1 MLAFFGFL
9 TIVVFLALII
19 SKRLSVL
26 LALILTPVVFA
37 VAAGF
42 GFREIGDMI
51 VAGIGKV
58 APTGIMLIFAVLYFA
73 LMIDTGLFDPM
84 IALIVRIGQG
94 DPLKITIGTALLT
107 MLVHLDGDGT
117 ATFMIVISALLPLY
131 RRMGMHPLVLPCL
144 VALSAGVMHLVPW
157 SGTLARALNVMQTD
171 AAQLLV
177 PVLPSMVCGIV
188 WVLLVAYYL
197 GKKER
202 KRLGIMQMDYKHGS
216 EHTEEQKQMLRPRL
230 LWFNLLLTLSLIT
243 LLVLAWMPA
252 PVLFILGFAVAL
264 WVNYPTQLDQK
275 KRLTAHASNAFFV
288 SLMIF
293 AAGVFSGILSGSG
306 MIDAMAHTLVA
317 LMPRE
322 HAAWLPTVV
331 GLTSMPLSMVFTPDA
346 YYFGVLPVL
355 KEAALHYGMDPIE
368 IGRAAILG
376 QMTVGF
382 PLSPLTASTFVLVG
396 LSEVEL
402 SDHQRFT
409 FAFAFGTT
417 LVMTLVALMSGAIH
431 FPLGI

>member
-1 MLAFFGFL
+1 MLALFGFL
-9 TIVVFLALII
+9 TIFVFLALII
-19 SKRLSVL
+19 SRRLSVL
-26 LALILTPVVFA
+26 LALILVPLVFA
-37 VAAGF
+37 IAAGM
-42 GFREIGDMI
+42 GAREIGDMI

-84 IALIVRIGQG
+84 ISMIVRIVQG
-94 DPLKITIGTALLT
+94 DPLKITLGTALLT

-131 RRMGMHPLVLPCL
+131 RRIGMQPLILPCI

-157 SGTLARALNVMQTD
+157 SGTMARALNVMQCD
-171 AAQLLV
+171 ASQLLT
-177 PVLPSMVCGIV
+177 PVLPAMAGGIV
-188 WVLLVAYYL
+188 WVLLVAFWL

-202 KRLGIMQMDYKHGS
+202 KRIGIVAIDYEHGN
-216 EHTEEQKQMLRPRL
+216 ELTEAQWRIRRPRL
-230 LWFNLLLTLSLIT
+230 LWVNFALTLALIVSL
-243 LLVLAWMPA
+243 VMAWLPA

-264 WVNYPTQLDQK
+264 LLNYPSHMEQRD
-275 KRLTAHASNAFFV
+275 RLAAHASNAFFV

-293 AAGVFSGILSGSG
+293 AAGVFSGILAGSG
-306 MIDAMAHTLVA
+306 MIDAMAHSLVTL
-317 LMPRE
+317 LPQE
-322 HAAWLPTVV
+322 HAAWLPA
-331 GLTSMPLSMVFTPDA
+331 LTALSSMPLSLVFTPDA

-355 KEAALHYGMDPIE
+355 KEAAVHYGLPPFDV
-368 IGRAAILG
+368 GRAAILG

-402 SDHQRFT
+402 SDHQRFS
-409 FAFAFGTT
+409 FLYAWGTT
-417 LVMTLVALMSGAIH
+417 LVMTLVALLIGAIY
-431 FPLGI
+431 FPLFH